1 MVVAPVPAFSLIW
14 CPSQERLSAELRDW
28 ALPGSHYERDHGMD
42 RMSALRKIRNID
54 YTVIFARN
62 MAAMRRFYGEVMQF
76 PVESELG
83 PQWIAY
89 RVGSALLA
97 LTERGLMF
105 NDAPTPTGALSL
117 QMAFRVAPKEVD
129 ACGQALRTAGVPIM
143 LPPTDQ
149 AWGHRTVF
157 FRDPD
162 GNVLEIYADI

>member
-1 MVVAPVPAFSLIW
+1 
-14 CPSQERLSAELRDW
+14 
-28 ALPGSHYERDHGMD
+28 MD

-105 NDAPTPTGALSL
+105 NDAPTPPGALSL

-129 ACGQALRTAGVPIM
+129 ACGQALHSRRAHHATGNGSALGPPHGVLSRPGR
-143 LPPTDQ
+143 Q
-149 AWGHRTVF
+149 RA
-157 FRDPD
+157 
-162 GNVLEIYADI
+162 